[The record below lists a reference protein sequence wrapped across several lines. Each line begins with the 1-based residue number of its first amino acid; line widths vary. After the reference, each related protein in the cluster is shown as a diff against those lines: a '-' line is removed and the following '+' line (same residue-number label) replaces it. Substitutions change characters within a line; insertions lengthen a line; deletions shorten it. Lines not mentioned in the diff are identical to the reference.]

1 MLVTFFKTVFL
12 VMVLGV
18 LHGLVFLPVVLVLF
32 VRNTCAAQ
40 QNSPTVCH
48 DAGVV
53 RVRAHTQS
61 VITRLQPH
69 LTRSKKRKLSER
81 PIEHLPVPAV
91 PNGIVGMV
99 ELVGC

>member
-40 QNSPTVCH
+40 QNSNSTVYNN
-48 DAGVV
+48 AAVV
-53 RVRAHTQS
+53 RVHMHNR
-61 VITRLQPH
+61 
-69 LTRSKKRKLSER
+69 
-81 PIEHLPVPAV
+81 
-91 PNGIVGMV
+91 
-99 ELVGC
+99 